1 MRAQP
6 NKPLER
12 SGTSRR
18 GPVRF
23 RERRPLSAEPLA
35 TMRESS
41 TRGRLTARRIL
52 RLGLPMAVLVVVAAH
67 TPWIAQ
73 RIPRF
78 TFPTLAAAGAALIA
92 FSFVNS
98 LVQFVRRRRVEGRL
112 RFLPVVVNVVA
123 VLLLVLLPLTHLLR
137 AVTPSADGTPRIHAG
152 FGDWLGS
159 EGYPRLSPHRG
170 VDVAG
175 RMGADVLA
183 AADGRITVARDNR
196 DLCGLI
202 VVIDH
207 DPYGLRTVY
216 CHFTEIAVRVG
227 DSVQRGQRIGAV
239 GTSGQRA
246 WPGFEHV
253 HLELQRGR
261 DINAIED
268 PLARIVGCFDETKV
282 YPADRLVL
290 TYPVRC

>member
-1 MRAQP
+1 M
-6 NKPLER
+6 
-12 SGTSRR
+12 
-18 GPVRF
+18 
-23 RERRPLSAEPLA
+23 
-35 TMRESS
+35 
-41 TRGRLTARRIL
+41 ARRIL
-52 RLGLPMAVLVVVAAH
+52 RLGLPLAVLVVVGAH

-73 RIPRF
+73 SVPRF
-78 TFPTLAAAGAALIA
+78 TFPSLAAAGGGLIL
-92 FSFVNS
+92 FSFVRS
-98 LVQFVRRRRVEGRL
+98 LAQFVRCRRVDGRL
-112 RFLPVVVNVVA
+112 RFLPVIVNLVA
-123 VLLLVLLPLTHLLR
+123 MVFVVLLPLTHLVR
-137 AVTPSADGTPRIHAG
+137 ALTPPADRTPRLHAG

-175 RMGADVLA
+175 PVGADVLA
-183 AADGRITVARDNR
+183 AAEGRVTVARDNR

-207 DPYGLRTVY
+207 DPYGYRTVY
-216 CHFTEIAVRVG
+216 CHFSDIAVRVG
-227 DSVQRGQRIGAV
+227 ESVKRGQRIGAV

-261 DINAIED
+261 DIHAIED
-268 PLARIVGCFDETKV
+268 PLPRTVGCFDEAKA
-282 YPADRLVL
+282 YPSDRLVL

>member
-1 MRAQP
+1 
-6 NKPLER
+6 
-12 SGTSRR
+12 
-18 GPVRF
+18 
-23 RERRPLSAEPLA
+23 
-35 TMRESS
+35 MREAK
-41 TRGRLTARRIL
+41 TRGRLTPRRML
-52 RLGLPMAVLVVVAAH
+52 RLGLPMAVLVIVGGH

-73 RIPRF
+73 RVPRAV
-78 TFPTLAAAGAALIA
+78 FPTLAAAGAALIV

-98 LVQFVRRRRVEGRL
+98 LLQFVRYRRVQGRS
-112 RFLPVVVNVVA
+112 RVLPVAVNVVA
-123 VLLLVLLPLTHLLR
+123 IVFLVLLPLTHLVR
-137 AVTPSADGTPRIHAG
+137 AMTAPRDGTPRIHAG

-159 EGYPRLSPHRG
+159 EGYPRLRPHRG
-170 VDVAG
+170 VDIAG

-183 AADGRITVARDNR
+183 AADGRVAVARDNR

-207 DPYGLRTVY
+207 DAYGLRTVY
-216 CHFTEIAVRVG
+216 CHFSEIAVRVG
-227 DSVQRGQRIGAV
+227 DSIKRGQRIGAV

-261 DINAIED
+261 EINAVED